1 MSGSLTE
8 QGVFIQTGNPFT
20 TSEGSGTTQPF
31 ALGQLGKVA
40 DFANAGTE
48 NGVPGQTPIKIQY
61 VKRYATD
68 TVAITSAG
76 DVAFWQ
82 DTDNYVVTSQAAN
95 AIGGTTAPLL
105 AGVFGATNL
114 SFGSYGFI
122 QVGGIGLVRVSDSTT
137 AATVGVPL
145 IWNTNNLV
153 AQATTAA
160 ANKQVLGV
168 LRTLNTATTTN
179 LSVEANITVAH
190 LGW

>member
-20 TSEGSGTTQPF
+20 VSEGTPF
-31 ALGQLGKVA
+31 SVGQLGKVA
-40 DFANAGTE
+40 DFVNAAAE
-48 NGVPGQTPIKIQY
+48 NGVSGQTPVKIQY

-95 AIGGTTAPLL
+95 AIGGTTAPFL

-114 SFGSYGFI
+114 TFGSYGFI
-122 QVGGIGLVRVSDSTT
+122 QVAGIGLVRVSDSTT
-137 AATVGVPL
+137 AATVGANLV
-145 IWNTNNLV
+145 WSTNNLV
-153 AQATTAA
+153 KQDTVGTTTLLTR
-160 ANKQVLGV
+160 QVLGV
-168 LRTLNTATTTN
+168 LRTLNTATGTN
-179 LSVEANITVAH
+179 VSVEANITVNH

>member
-20 TSEGSGTTQPF
+20 TSESDPF
-31 ALGQLGKVA
+31 APGQIGKVS
-40 DFANAGTE
+40 DFANANAE
-48 NGVPGQTPIKIQY
+48 NGVSGQTPVKVQY
-61 VKRYATD
+61 VRRYATD
-68 TVAITSAG
+68 TVAITSQG

-122 QVGGIGLVRVSDSTT
+122 QVAGVGVVRVSDSTT

-145 IWNTNNLV
+145 VWSTNNLV
-153 AQATTAA
+153 LQATTAMS
-160 ANKQVLGV
+160 NKQVLGV

>member
-8 QGVFIQTGNPFT
+8 QGVWIQTGNPFT
-20 TSEGSGTTQPF
+20 VSEGTPF
-31 ALGQLGKVA
+31 SVGQLGKVS
-40 DFANAGTE
+40 DFGNNAAE
-48 NGVPGQTPIKIQY
+48 NGVSGQSPVKVQY
-61 VKRYATD
+61 VKRYTTD

-95 AIGGTTAPLL
+95 AIGGTTAPLV

-114 SFGSYGFI
+114 TFGSYGFI
-122 QVGGIGLVRVSDSTT
+122 QVAGIGLVRVSDSTT
-137 AATVGVPL
+137 AATVGANLV
-145 IWNTNNLV
+145 WSTNNLV
-153 AQATTAA
+153 KQDTVGATTVLTR
-160 ANKQVLGV
+160 QVLGV